1 MEITGNTI
9 LITGGASG
17 IGLALAESFYIEKN
31 TVIIVGRNDQK
42 LAEAKIKYPG
52 LNTIQADITNEQD
65 RQHLLNETREHFP
78 QLNMLVNNAGAA
90 FLNDLRTDPD
100 FYQKTYQEIETN
112 FLAPVRL
119 TQLFLETLQKHPSA
133 AVINITTIGVFLP
146 LTVMPGYS
154 ASKAALS
161 SFTRSLRFQLENTPV
176 KVFEVLPP
184 PVDTALVSMF
194 HMHKIS
200 PEKLAEKVM
209 HGLKKDR
216 YEMSIGIA
224 KVLRWMGRLAPHT
237 AEAMSHKQS
246 LKTTRRS

>member
-17 IGLALAESFYIEKN
+17 IGLALAETFHAEKN
-31 TVIIVGRNDQK
+31 TVIVVGRNNQK
-42 LAEAKIKYPG
+42 LAKAKIKCPG

-65 RQHLLNETREHFP
+65 RQRLLNEIRQHFP
-78 QLNMLVNNAGAA
+78 ELNILVNNAGAA
-90 FLNDLRTDPD
+90 FISNLRTDPD
-100 FYQKTYQEIETN
+100 LYQKTSQEIETN

-119 TQLFLETLQKHPSA
+119 TQLFLETLQKNSPA
-133 AVINITTIGVFLP
+133 AIINITTIGVYLP

-161 SFTRSLRFQLENTPV
+161 SFTRSLRFQLESTPV

-184 PVDTALVSMF
+184 PVDTELVSMF
-194 HMHKIS
+194 HMSKIS
-200 PEKLAEKVM
+200 PEKLAAIVM

-216 YEMSIGIA
+216 YEMTIGIA
-224 KVLRWMGRLAPHT
+224 KALRWMGRLAPHFSET
-237 AEAMSHKQS
+237 MSHRQS
-246 LKTTRRS
+246 LKTTRTS